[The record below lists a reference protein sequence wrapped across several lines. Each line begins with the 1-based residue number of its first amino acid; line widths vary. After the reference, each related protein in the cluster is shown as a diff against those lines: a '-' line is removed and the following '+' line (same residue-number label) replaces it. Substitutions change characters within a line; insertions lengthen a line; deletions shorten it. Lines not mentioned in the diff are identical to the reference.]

1 MGKFEL
7 RVDEGIFLGYSS
19 KSKVYKCYNKRT
31 KTMVDSVDVHVNEQ
45 IDLPKRNDDDNFP
58 MYEDLIES
66 DEKEKEKSKPQV
78 Q

>member
-1 MGKFEL
+1 
-7 RVDEGIFLGYSS
+7 
-19 KSKVYKCYNKRT
+19 
-31 KTMVDSVDVHVNEQ
+31 MVDSVDVHVNEQ

-78 Q
+78 QQQEIKKQEDSISQSDSYGH